1 MEKFLQ
7 QIARTERNVKG
18 NNKFWRKPSF
28 NRLFLFAFIIH
39 SEQETARQI
48 DREYPRYFRLAFF
61 QHFLCVMCIFW
72 YSATF
77 LVASSRFGLVYSFLW
92 LFRSIH
98 SFCGAVCC
106 HTKFQY
112 VVAFASKGITT
123 LFIED
128 GMCACAYLSLTV
140 ELCSLA
146 RCFSVQLFTS
156 IVSRFLAAF
165 PLCYHQNVNSH
176 NQRYCLL
183 LLLLFLFGV
192 VCARILCKRPSF
204 CVYKKVYLIV
214 FCLSFGGEKA
224 FLAHSHVLLCESEQ
238 CQARMESVSLSTLSL
253 FRFCVYIQTER
264 VFIFSLIRRFYI
276 HIQHP

>member
-48 DREYPRYFRLAFF
+48 DKEYPRYFRLAFF

-214 FCLSFGGEKA
+214 FCLSFGGR
-224 FLAHSHVLLCESEQ
+224 ESIFGTFA
-238 CQARMESVSLSTLSL
+238 CFVVRIGIVSSSNGICITLLSL

-264 VFIFSLIRRFYI
+264 VFIFSLIRRFYV